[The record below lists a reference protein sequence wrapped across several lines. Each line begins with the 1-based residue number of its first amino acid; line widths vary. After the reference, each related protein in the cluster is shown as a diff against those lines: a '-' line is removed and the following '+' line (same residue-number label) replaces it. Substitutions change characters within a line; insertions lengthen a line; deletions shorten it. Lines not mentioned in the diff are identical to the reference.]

1 MLFCK
6 QECFWIKCDWPQTR
20 LLCQVGHVFWK
31 LAFIYFLH
39 HNCHLFASKLIQS
52 LVPSNLITGTGLREK
67 RQLWKKIKNTKGSIT
82 TFPQERGQ
90 EKSKLHQKHNNL
102 KCQVYLSR
110 TDFFKFL
117 ILALRYHYICNEVSF
132 NSQQKKLPF
141 RKYQERLFPG
151 WCWL

>member
-6 QECFWIKCDWPQTR
+6 QKCFWTKCDLASNP
-20 LLCQVGHVFWK
+20 FFSAK
-31 LAFIYFLH
+31 LGMSSENWHLFIYCIIIVISLHQNCFKDLFLFIW
-39 HNCHLFASKLIQS
+39 LMALDW
-52 LVPSNLITGTGLREK
+52 EK
-67 RQLWKKIKNTKGSIT
+67 KEQPWKKNTKASIT

-90 EKSKLHQKHNNL
+90 EKRKLHQKHNNL

-110 TDFFKFL
+110 TENLLFL
-117 ILALRYHYICNEVSF
+117 ILALRYHYICNEISF
-132 NSQQKKLPF
+132 NSLQKKLPF